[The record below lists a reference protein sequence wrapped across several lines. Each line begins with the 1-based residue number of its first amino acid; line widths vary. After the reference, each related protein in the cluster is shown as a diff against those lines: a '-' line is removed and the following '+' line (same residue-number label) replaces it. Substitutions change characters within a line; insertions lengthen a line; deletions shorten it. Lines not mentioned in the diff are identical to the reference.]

1 MPYSELEAKPIQE
14 LCQIIDCEH
23 KTAPYIDSSDFHVVR
38 TSNVRDGQ
46 LLMAEMKYT
55 TAEAY
60 KSWTQRAEPE
70 AGDILFTREAPA
82 GETCLVPPGIK
93 ICMGQRLVMLRPD
106 RNKLE
111 PLFLARV
118 LTTDKYKFK
127 IQRLSIGSTVSRIN
141 ISDIKSLTV
150 PSPPL
155 TEQKKIAQILSTW
168 DKAITTTE
176 QLLANSQQQKKAL
189 MQQLLTGKKRLLDEN
204 GLRCSEE
211 WTPEK
216 VGSTSRCFSG
226 GTPSRTRDDYF
237 GGSIPWI
244 TSSHLNDRF
253 IDKAG
258 EYITQEGL
266 ENSAA
271 KLVSRGSILIAMYGA
286 TAGKV
291 AINNIERATTNQAIL
306 ALEPYDSIDSLFLFY
321 LLEME
326 MNKALSL
333 VQGGQPNLNAKI
345 IKNIKLLIPTIE
357 KQKRIASI
365 IATADKEVKH
375 IKQNLERMKREE
387 KALMQ
392 QLLTGKRRVEVD
404 EEAA

>member
-1 MPYSELEAKPIQE
+1 MVPEGWERHLVGKICSSIVPGRNKPKCFDGDIPWVTTPEIDGRYLPSSKQKNFIAEDEIKASGAKLVPAGSVVMAAVGELGLVAIAKRSIVLNQQLHAFVPGK
-14 LCQIIDCEH
+14 QINEE
-23 KTAPYIDSSDFHVVR
+23 Y
-38 TSNVRDGQ
+38 
-46 LLMAEMKYT
+46 L
-55 TAEAY
+55 AY
-60 KSWTQRAEPE
+60 WLSTQRPFMMSIASKTTIPY
-70 AGDILFTREAPA
+70 L
-82 GETCLVPPGIK
+82 
-93 ICMGQRLVMLRPD
+93 
-106 RNKLE
+106 NKSNCE
-111 PLFLARV
+111 SIPV
-118 LTTDKYKFK
+118 LT
-127 IQRLSIGSTVSRIN
+127 
-141 ISDIKSLTV
+141 
-150 PSPPL
+150 PPL
-155 TEQKKIAQILSTW
+155 PEQRKISQILSTW
-168 DKAITTTE
+168 DRAITTTE

-204 GLRCSEE
+204 GLTCSEE
-211 WTPEK
+211 WTAEK

-244 TSSHLNDRF
+244 TSSRLNDRF
-253 IDKAG
+253 IDKAN

-266 ENSAA
+266 ENSSA
-271 KLVSRGSILIAMYGA
+271 KLVNRGSILIAMYGA

-326 MNKALSL
+326 MNKALNL

-345 IKNIKLLIPTIE
+345 IKNIKLLMPTIE
-357 KQKRIASI
+357 KQKKIAAI

-375 IKQNLERMKREE
+375 IKQNLERMKCEK

-392 QLLTGKRRVEVD
+392 QLLTGKRRVKVD
-404 EEAA
+404 RDAA